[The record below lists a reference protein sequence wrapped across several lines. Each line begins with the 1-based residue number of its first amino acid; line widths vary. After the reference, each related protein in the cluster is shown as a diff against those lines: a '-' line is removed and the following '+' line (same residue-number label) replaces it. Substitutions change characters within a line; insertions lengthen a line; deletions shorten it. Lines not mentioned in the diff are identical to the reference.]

1 MRPRRVF
8 RENSTKLRGFI
19 HNLANVPATR
29 GWTLRSLLITSPVFP
44 LLTESWLQVAPV
56 GGTVNALDAWGDLV
70 EAARQGDQAAAR
82 RLVNDLYPHI
92 IRIIR
97 VHLPARTDEEDVAQ
111 EVFMKM
117 FAKVDQYRGPQP
129 FHHWVCRIATNT
141 CLDLLRRQKVRPE
154 VRFSDLSEAE
164 QFFLSAAAKEVH
176 DESPPLPS
184 EGREI
189 VEKLLAALKPDQ
201 QLVIRLLDL
210 ERLSVKEI
218 CNQTGWSA
226 SKVKVTAMRARR
238 KLTESLAHLDPHF
251 LP

>member
-1 MRPRRVF
+1 MHPLTSDSWPALAAMESLETPADPWAEALAGVRR
-8 RENSTKLRGFI
+8 GD
-19 HNLANVPATR
+19 
-29 GWTLRSLLITSPVFP
+29 
-44 LLTESWLQVAPV
+44 ESS
-56 GGTVNALDAWGDLV
+56 
-70 EAARQGDQAAAR
+70 ARQ
-82 RLVNDLYPHI
+82 LVNDLYPHI

-117 FAKVDQYRGPQP
+117 FSKLDQYRGPQP
-129 FHHWVCRIATNT
+129 FHHWVCRITTNT

-154 VRFSDLSEAE
+154 VRFSDLSESE
-164 QFFLSAAAKEVH
+164 QFFLSAATRELH
-176 DESPPLPS
+176 DETPSPPS
-184 EGREI
+184 ESREV

-238 KLTESLAHLDPHF
+238 KLTESLAHLGPQF